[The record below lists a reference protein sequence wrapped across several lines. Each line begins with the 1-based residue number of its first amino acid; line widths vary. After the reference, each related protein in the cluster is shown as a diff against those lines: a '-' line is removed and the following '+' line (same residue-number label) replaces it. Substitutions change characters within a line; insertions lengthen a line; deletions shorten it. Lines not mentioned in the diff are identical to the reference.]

1 MVEEASVSQSV
12 MCAVIMFDIVITG
25 GNFVDRTGASARP
38 ALADVQRDHDASHFR
53 VQLRSVLPV
62 ADQGYPGAECGAAA
76 EGAGVVERIDPGPTG
91 AGLRTMTTQERLAG
105 LPGAAPAEKA
115 VWSQALYERDDFSP
129 TGIIYYGQY
138 LSSEMGACFLMAYWC
153 GWKDGLWT

>member
-25 GNFVDRTGASARP
+25 GNFIDWTGASARP

-53 VQLRSVLPV
+53 VQMRSVLPA

-91 AGLRTMTTQERLAG
+91 RGLRTMTTQELLAG

-115 VWSQALYERDDFSP
+115 ACSQALCERDVFS
-129 TGIIYYGQY
+129 TTRIICYGQY
-138 LSSEMGACFLMAYWC
+138 LSTEMGAFFLMAYWR
-153 GWKDGLWT
+153 GWKHGLWT